1 MTVGEADRVIP
12 STTNAFGGVVVAP
25 EALTDRDDLFA
36 GRLARSLA
44 AWKAAGHMLV
54 WLEVPASRS
63 SLIPVAVDS
72 GFSFHHANEI
82 GVMMTLRLV
91 DEAYIPGYATHYI
104 GVGGVVLNSAGELLV
119 VSERYRRRSAHPSY
133 KLPGGAL
140 HPGEHLVDGVIR
152 EVREETGICT
162 KFESAV
168 CFRHW
173 HGYRFGKSDI
183 YFVCRLS
190 PLSESISRQV
200 EEIDECLWMPV
211 EEYLADHGVSP
222 FNKRIVR
229 SAMDSAG
236 VEPTCMEGYDDRSRF
251 EFFVPGRPA

>member
-1 MTVGEADRVIP
+1 MRRISPGTPRTTSASGAWSSTVRESCWWYPSVTVDAARIP
-12 STTNAFGGVVVAP
+12 
-25 EALTDRDDLFA
+25 RI
-36 GRLARSLA
+36 
-44 AWKAAGHMLV
+44 
-54 WLEVPASRS
+54 S
-63 SLIPVAVDS
+63 S
-72 GFSFHHANEI
+72 
-82 GVMMTLRLV
+82 
-91 DEAYIPGYATHYI
+91 
-104 GVGGVVLNSAGELLV
+104 
-119 VSERYRRRSAHPSY
+119 
-133 KLPGGAL
+133 PGGAL

-200 EEIDECLWMPV
+200 EEIDECLWMSV